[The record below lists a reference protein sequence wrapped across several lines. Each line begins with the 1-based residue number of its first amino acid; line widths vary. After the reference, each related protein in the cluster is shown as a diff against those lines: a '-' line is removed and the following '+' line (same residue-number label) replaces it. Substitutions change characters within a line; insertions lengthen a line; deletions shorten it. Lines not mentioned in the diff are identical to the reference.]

1 MAPAVTEILFKAL
14 EKFYAKHEP
23 QKPEKEVIEVWTWA
37 QQKVRDDWAFSRQT
51 KAKTTRARS

>member
-37 QQKVRDDWAFSRQT
+37 QQKVCAR
-51 KAKTTRARS
+51 TTTG